1 MTTHIFTFHVGDL
14 TFGIDI
20 LCVQEIV
27 RYQPMTRV
35 PLAQSIVRGL
45 INLRGQIVMAL
56 DMRKGLGLG
65 PPEREDQMINVM
77 VYDEGETISLLV
89 DGIGDVLALD
99 PDSFESTPETLR
111 SGLKG
116 LARSVCQTE
125 DGLLLL
131 LDEQSVSRF
140 SNMN

>member
-1 MTTHIFTFHVGDL
+1 MTHIFTFHVGNL

-56 DMRKGLGLG
+56 DMRKGLGLE
-65 PPEREDQMINVM
+65 PSEREDQMINVM
-77 VYDEGETISLLV
+77 VYDEGETVSLLV

-99 PDSFESTPETLR
+99 PDRFESTPATLR

-131 LDEQSVSRF
+131 LDTQSVSRF
-140 SNMN
+140 SSTN